1 MTLNGDAYV
10 SLSGAILSGCWAVAF
25 RAYDSGT
32 AIFQNGQVYCAG
44 TTHIT
49 QSLRGGYINAEGSV
63 IEGCKTVAST
73 AFYVASGG
81 GIDAAGATT
90 DAATFNATAVGT
102 GGNGAYVTY

>member
-1 MTLNGDAYV
+1 
-10 SLSGAILSGCWAVAF
+10 
-25 RAYDSGT
+25 
-32 AIFQNGQVYCAG
+32 VYCAG

-90 DAATFNATAVGT
+90 DAATFNATAAGT